1 MRWPPFIKSIDSYGA
16 FALQRCTIEA
26 IAGAMMRQVRFSAL
40 TGNEYQYIGF
50 IASLSWPLP
59 VVLGFLQA

>member
-1 MRWPPFIKSIDSYGA
+1 
-16 FALQRCTIEA
+16 
-26 IAGAMMRQVRFSAL
+26 MMRQVRFSAL